1 MHKLFFCLILSAL
14 LSGATAQTY
23 TSFFTGD
30 TADVAG
36 DPMPGIVLAGGGGDS
51 DGAMQWML
59 QRAGGG
65 DVVVLRASSADGY
78 NDYFYSDLGVSV
90 NSVETI
96 RFDDPAAASDPYV
109 IQQIENAECLFIAGG
124 DQWDYVSYWKDTP
137 VQNAI
142 QYLIDTKGVTIG
154 GTSAGMAIQGQA
166 YFSAENGTVYSE
178 EALTDPYNMYMSI
191 GYNEFLQ
198 HPILANTITDT
209 HFDDPDR
216 RGRLTGFLARLLTDN
231 GIMPFGI
238 ACEEYV
244 AVCIDEDGMARVF
257 GEYPA
262 FDDYAFFV
270 QVNPCLDTVAPEVCE
285 PGQNLHWQL
294 GGDVLKVVKMAGDEN
309 GTMQFDLN
317 DWKTVSGGS
326 DYEWQDW
333 YVSDGELL
341 VMEDAAPVACD
352 TVSTGIHSNPGLV
365 VNVFP
370 NPASDRLYITAV
382 DGFVVEGVI
391 SAEGKKLTPASFT
404 NGTSAVVDL
413 EGLAPGLYFIVLV
426 HAHDG
431 NITRQPFVKQ

>member
-1 MHKLFFCLILSAL
+1 MRKLILSLFLPWL
-14 LSGATAQTY
+14 LTGAMAQTY

-36 DPMPGIVLAGGGGDS
+36 DPLPGIVLAGGGGDS

-78 NDYFYSDLGVSV
+78 NNYFYSELGVSV

-124 DQWDYVSYWKDTP
+124 DQWDYVSYWRDTP
-137 VQNAI
+137 VEEAI

-166 YFSAENGTVYSE
+166 YFSAENGTVYSD

-191 GYNEFLQ
+191 GYNDFLQ

-209 HFDDPDR
+209 HFDEPDR
-216 RGRLTGFLARLLTDN
+216 RGRLTGFLARLLTDES
-231 GIMPFGI
+231 IMPFGI

-244 AVCIDEDGMARVF
+244 AVCIDEDGIASVF

-262 FDDYAFFV
+262 YDDYAFFV

-285 PGQNLHWQL
+285 AGQTLHWEL

-309 GTMQFDLN
+309 GTMQFDLD

-326 DYEWQDW
+326 NFEWQDW
-333 YVSDGELL
+333 TVSDGELF
-341 VMEDAAPVACD
+341 VMEDTAPFDCD
-352 TVSTGIHSNPGLV
+352 TVTTGIYTNADII

-370 NPASDRLYITAV
+370 NPASDKLHITSLEGFRV
-382 DGFVVEGVI
+382 DGIV
-391 SAEGKKLTPASFT
+391 SAEGKIHAPESFVI
-404 NGTSAVVDL
+404 GTSAIIDL
-413 EGLAPGLYFIVLV
+413 KGLAPGLYYVVL
-426 HAHDG
+426 AHPQDG
-431 NITRQPFVKQ
+431 NIIRQPFVKQ